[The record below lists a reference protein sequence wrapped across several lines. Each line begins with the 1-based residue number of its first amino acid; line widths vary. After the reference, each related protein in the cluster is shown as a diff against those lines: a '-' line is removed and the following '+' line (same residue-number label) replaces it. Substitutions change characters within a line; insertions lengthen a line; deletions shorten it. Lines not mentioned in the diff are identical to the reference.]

1 MRQPV
6 RALVLMSGGLDS
18 ILAARTLI
26 EQGIDVV
33 GVTMTS
39 PFFGADRGKAAAA
52 MLGVEH
58 RVEDITDPLLEI
70 LKAPRHGFG
79 RFVNPCV
86 DCHALMVRTC
96 AGMLDEEG
104 ASFVAT
110 GEVLGERPKSQ
121 HERALRVVEKDGG
134 LPGLVLRPLSAQL
147 LVETIPEL
155 EGWVDRGRLH
165 ALSGRS
171 RTGQFELARRFG
183 ISAFPNPGG
192 GCRLADP
199 AFAVRTRALMA
210 AHPDP
215 SPSSYSLMLLGRHAW
230 EGLALIVVGRDKA
243 ENRRI
248 SALAEHGD
256 VLVGLQSDKGP
267 TTLVRWPT
275 PVAIDLAA
283 TMTARYS
290 QERDAD
296 EVALVLTDVA
306 SGHVH
311 RAMSRD
317 HIERREFPL
326 LDENGERVP
335 SRTT

>member
-1 MRQPV
+1 
-6 RALVLMSGGLDS
+6 MSGGLDS

-26 EQGIDVV
+26 EQGLEVV
-33 GVTMTS
+33 GVTMSS
-39 PFFGADRGKAAAA
+39 PFFSAERGRTAAAT
-52 MLGVEH
+52 LGIEH
-58 RVEDITDPLLEI
+58 RVQDITSPLLEI

-104 ASFVAT
+104 ALFVAT

-121 HERALRVVEKDGG
+121 HERALRVVEKEGG

-147 LVETIPEL
+147 LPETIPER
-155 EGWVDRGRLH
+155 EGWVDRRRLH
-165 ALSGRS
+165 ALCGRT
-171 RTGQFELARRFG
+171 RTGQFELARLFG
-183 ISAFPNPGG
+183 ITRFPNPGG

-210 AHPDP
+210 AHPD
-215 SPSSYSLMLLGRHAW
+215 SSASSFSLMLLGRHAW
-230 EGLALIVVGRDKA
+230 EGPSLVVVGREKA
-243 ENRRI
+243 ENERI
-248 SALAEHGD
+248 GALAEPGD

-275 PVAIDLAA
+275 PVAIDMAA
-283 TMTARYS
+283 AMTARYS

-296 EVALVLTDVA
+296 EVALVVTDV
-306 SGHVH
+306 GTTHVH
-311 RAMSRD
+311 RTISRD
-317 HIERREFPL
+317 HVRRREFPL
-326 LDENGERVP
+326 LDENGERAP
-335 SRTT
+335 SRTP

>member
-1 MRQPV
+1 
-6 RALVLMSGGLDS
+6 MSGGLDS
-18 ILAARTLI
+18 ILAARTLM
-26 EQGIDVV
+26 EQGVDVV

-39 PFFGADRGKAAAA
+39 PFFGPERGEAAAA

-58 RVEDITDPLLEI
+58 RVRDITDPLLEI

-96 AGMLDEEG
+96 AGMLEEED
-104 ASFVAT
+104 ARFVAT

-147 LVETIPEL
+147 LPETIPER
-155 EGWVDRGRLH
+155 EGWVDRQRLH
-165 ALSGRS
+165 ALSGRT
-171 RTGQFELARRFG
+171 RTGQFELARRFQ
-183 ISAFPNPGG
+183 ISEFPNPGG

-199 AFAVRTRALMA
+199 AFAVRTRALME
-210 AHPDP
+210 AHPGS
-215 SPSSYSLMLLGRHAW
+215 SPSSFSLMLLGRHVW
-230 EGLALIVVGRDKA
+230 EGLSLIVVGRDKA
-243 ENRRI
+243 ENGRI
-248 SALAEHGD
+248 AALAEPAD
-256 VLVGLQSDKGP
+256 ILVALESDRGP

-275 PVAIDLAA
+275 PTAIATA
-283 TMTARYS
+283 CTMTARYS

-296 EVALVLTDVA
+296 EVALLSTDVA
-306 SGHVH
+306 SGET
-311 RAMSRD
+311 RRRMSRD
-317 HIERREFPL
+317 HLARREFPL
-326 LDENGERVP
+326 LDENGERAP